1 MKKFVLATLLPLMGA
16 SSFAQLYAGAG
27 VGIGH
32 QNLDCAGSTKCESNA
47 IGYKVYG
54 GYKLNQMLSAEV
66 GYMDIG
72 RAKLADDA
80 NNLEFAVKVLVLN
93 AAARFELVPELNG
106 VARLGVASVDAKVAG
121 TASAAST
128 RTKPYIGL
136 GLEYRI
142 KKDLKAVAYLDMTK
156 ATIQAAGGDSSS
168 NVRLIGLGLEQD
180 F

>member
-32 QNLDCAGSTKCESNA
+32 QNLDC
-47 IGYKVYG
+47 GYKVYG
-54 GYKLNQMLSAEV
+54 GYKLNQMLSAEA